1 MIKSIQY
8 ITLSVLLVIF
18 FEGLLTIGQAFNFEN
33 YGVGA
38 WALQFLIFTAAIT
51 TSLRMRFESD
61 E

>member
-8 ITLSVLLVIF
+8 ITLAVLLVIF
-18 FEGLLTIGQAFNFEN
+18 FEGIFTIGQAFNFEN

-38 WALQFLIFTAAIT
+38 WIVQFLILTATIT